1 MKVLYKLCDKMEDEL
16 DQLYKKPELTPTDF
30 DNIYKMVDIVKD
42 IKTVE
47 AMKSAEEQGWSR
59 EYAREYSRGYEDD
72 YANTR
77 AMYNSRDDG
86 YSYRRGRDSMGRYT
100 SRDDGYSGHGNEEM
114 IANLKVMMMNART
127 EEERENYRKTI
138 ESLSR

>member
-1 MKVLYKLCDKMEDEL
+1 MNILYKLCDKMEDEL
-16 DQLYKKPELTPTDF
+16 DQLYKKPELTPTDL

-77 AMYNSRDDG
+77 AMYNSIDDG
-86 YSYRRGRDSMGRYT
+86 YSYRRGRDSIGRYT
-100 SRDDGYSGHGNEEM
+100 SRDDGYSVHGNEEM